1 MFSCSVCAGLSLRFQ
16 TMADKFAENTGGFLI
31 YLDRSDLSGGRSQ
44 VFNKILLELKRVM
57 IYTVEKEWRAV

>member
-1 MFSCSVCAGLSLRFQ
+1 
-16 TMADKFAENTGGFLI
+16 MADKFAENTGGFLI